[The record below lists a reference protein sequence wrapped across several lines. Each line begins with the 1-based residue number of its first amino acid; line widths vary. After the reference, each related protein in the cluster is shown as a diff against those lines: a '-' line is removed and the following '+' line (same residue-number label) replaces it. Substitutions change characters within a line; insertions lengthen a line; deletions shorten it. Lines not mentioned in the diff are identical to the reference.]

1 MHEFL
6 YDYLWYEFLWSR
18 NIKKA
23 KLCYMD
29 TDSFIVDIKIEDI
42 SGDITKDVDARLDT
56 SNYELWI
63 RQLLP
68 KRKNKKVIVLMKDE
82 SGGKIMKLSALRTKT
97 YNYLTGNN
105 VSMELI
111 NQKRQKSVS

>member
-1 MHEFL
+1 
-6 YDYLWYEFLWSR
+6 
-18 NIKKA
+18 
-23 KLCYMD
+23 MD

-111 NQKRQKSVS
+111 NQKRQKIVS